1 MRQCP
6 TCRKIYPKTLGDG
19 NHCSARC
26 RAASQINS
34 LRAGLRL
41 ERLAHWLK
49 DG

>member
-6 TCRKIYPKTLGDG
+6 TCRKIYPMALGSG
-19 NHCSARC
+19 SYCSPRCSADG
-26 RAASQINS
+26 QVQS

-41 ERLAHWLK
+41 RRLAHWLK